1 MRFTYNL
8 SILLYGFALRVASL
22 FIPKA
27 KLWIDGRKNQQ
38 ATFPLVE
45 GKKVVWFHCASLGE
59 FDQGLPLMNLL
70 KKEDPTLFLL
80 VTFFSPSG
88 FEHYHKRQHSI
99 DFACYI
105 PLDTPS
111 KARKFVAH
119 FKPEIAVFV
128 KYEFWS
134 NFIFTLKKNKAQLYS
149 VSTIL
154 RPEHR
159 FFKWYGGYF
168 RKTLKQFDYFFVQNE
183 STKKLLAAID
193 IHNVEVTGDNRFDRV
208 IENKAQLQRNP
219 ILERFT
225 KNAQSVLICGSTWPV
240 DEALL
245 QEQFNGKLFDKII
258 IAPHNIDSKHISEIE
273 QLILVKYDKITS
285 VSDTLEDS
293 HVLILD
299 TIGQLSSAYSYA
311 TVAYVGGGF
320 TGNLHNILE
329 PAVFGLPVIFGPKHR
344 KFPEAE
350 SFIQQGFGFS
360 VSSQEEL
367 QTTLLLAQDNIT
379 SLSQKA
385 TNFVEQNAGA
395 SLKVA
400 RHILTK

>member
-105 PLDTPS
+105 PLDTTS

-134 NFIFTLKKNKAQLYS
+134 NFIFALKKNKAQLYS

-183 STKKLLAAID
+183 STKKLLATID

-240 DEALL
+240 DEAFL

>member
-1 MRFTYNL
+1 MRFIYNL
-8 SILLYGFALRVASL
+8 SIQIYGFALRIASL

-45 GKKVVWFHCASLGE
+45 GKKVLWFHCASLGE

-88 FEHYHKRQHSI
+88 YEHYHKRNHSI

-111 KARKFVAH
+111 KARKFVDH

-134 NFIFTLKKNKAQLYS
+134 NFIFTLKKNNAQLYS
-149 VSTIL
+149 ASTIL

-183 STKKLLAAID
+183 STKKLLASIGINNAD
-193 IHNVEVTGDNRFDRV
+193 VTGDSRFDRV
-208 IENKAQLQRNP
+208 IENKAQLQHNP

-245 QEQFNGKLFDKII
+245 QEQFNGSIFDKVI
-258 IAPHNIDSKHISEIE
+258 IAPHNIDKKHISEIE
-273 QLILVKYDKITS
+273 ELITVKYDKITS

-293 HVLILD
+293 RILILD

-311 TVAYVGGGF
+311 TIAYVGGGF

-329 PAVFGLPVIFGPKHR
+329 PAVFGLPVIFGPKHS
-344 KFPEAE
+344 KFPETE
-350 SFIQQGFGFS
+350 SFIQHGFGFS
-360 VSSQEEL
+360 ISSKEEL
-367 QTTLLLAQDNIT
+367 QTQLKHAQSNIL

-385 TNFVEQNAGA
+385 TFFVEQNAGA
-395 SLKVA
+395 SIKIAQYILK
-400 RHILTK
+400 K